1 MTNNKVVT
9 IDLRLIVKRIIK
21 EKLLFLITIPL
32 VMLLSIL
39 YIWNEPRYLYNR
51 H

>member
-32 VMLLSIL
+32 VMLLSYFI
-39 YIWNEPRYLYNR
+39 YLE
-51 H
+51 

>member
-21 EKLLFLITIPL
+21 EKASFLDNNTFSNAPL
-32 VMLLSIL
+32 HSI
-39 YIWNEPRYLYNR
+39 YLE
-51 H
+51 